1 MAKLE
6 FSEIKHCSSRQAF
19 LVSQTW
25 NVKGG
30 QFLWRRLLDEWIHE
44 KESWALKGLFYVY

>member
-6 FSEIKHCSSRQAF
+6 FSEIKHCSAAQAF

-30 QFLWRRLLDEWIHE
+30 QFL
-44 KESWALKGLFYVY
+44 